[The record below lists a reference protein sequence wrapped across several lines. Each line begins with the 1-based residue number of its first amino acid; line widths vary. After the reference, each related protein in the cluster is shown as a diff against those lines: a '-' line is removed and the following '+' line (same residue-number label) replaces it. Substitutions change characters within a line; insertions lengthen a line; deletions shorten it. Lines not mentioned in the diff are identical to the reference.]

1 IHIVTALDQAKL
13 RRGLLSDYLRHEGA
27 PPDDPASGSGSAW
40 VQDVADSLEGYGID
54 SQLAYQVGPHLIDL
68 VVGENTNAIAVEC
81 HPHPDGAQAHLH
93 RRQALARV
101 GWTITDVF
109 PSRWVLDADGAA
121 LHVKTVLESNRGFS
135 SD

>member
-1 IHIVTALDQAKL
+1 MILGWQVDEA
-13 RRGLLSDYLRHEGA
+13 R
-27 PPDDPASGSGSAW
+27 GSGVLQLHCQMAPKPI
-40 VQDVADSLEGYGID
+40 VA
-54 SQLAYQVGPHLIDL
+54 
-68 VVGENTNAIAVEC
+68 
-81 HPHPDGAQAHLH
+81 
-93 RRQALARV
+93 RRLPRV